1 MHKVMVFIDYQN
13 FNINLKKHYDGGKV
27 QPVNYGKLGKRMN
40 EIIPLDSE
48 VIKTYV
54 FAYKPCDELMKLPY
68 YNKYY
73 DWLNETLKRTPYLEV
88 IEGRQE
94 LRTLKNVTLDI
105 NNPDTYY
112 TEEKETDINLAT
124 HMVSKGYQNAYD
136 IAILVSGDTDYVNV
150 IKTLHNLG
158 KIIIIAHFKHQNISK
173 YDGIYDSEI
182 ILYQNILDDARNNK
196 EVEKENPIETKI
208 NSIADDVIEIKKLT
222 NETLTSQGNLQSTVV
237 ELSNDVKSNMKLT
250 ETLIS
255 QNKCDNKKQ

>member
-13 FNINLKKHYDGGKV
+13 FNINLKKHYGSQKV
-27 QPVNYGKLGKRMN
+27 KPVNYGRLGKRMN

-54 FAYKPCDELMKLPY
+54 FAYKPCDELMKLSY

-73 DWLNETLKRTPYLEV
+73 DWLNTTLKHTPYLEV

-94 LRTLKNVTLDI
+94 LRTLKNVTFDI

-112 TEEKETDINLAT
+112 TQEKETDINLAT
-124 HMVSKGYQNAYD
+124 HMVAKGYQNAYD

-158 KIIIIAHFKHQNISK
+158 KIIVIAHFKHQNISK
-173 YDGIYDSEI
+173 YDGMYDSEI
-182 ILYQNILDDARNNK
+182 VLYDNVLDDARNCK
-196 EVEKENPIETKI
+196 ETEKESLVETKI
-208 NSIADDVIEIKKLT
+208 NSIAEGVVEIKNCIDESSKSQ
-222 NETLTSQGNLQSTVV
+222 NELINTV
-237 ELSNDVKSNMKLT
+237 SNISSDVKSNIKLA
-250 ETLIS
+250 ETAIDKIAPLID
-255 QNKCDNKKQ
+255 K